1 MRGAFPWGI
10 LTSMATRKT
19 PPSKKASAPPEPAR
33 QTPARKRE
41 QASGGDP
48 LKIARR
54 RITELEQQLADA
66 RDLPEPG
73 RLRCPRCQ
81 GRMEE
86 YQHDVVK
93 ADRCQSCGGIF
104 FDKGELEA
112 VIAAHDKAQA
122 TPGVGDRN
130 LIGLMKA
137 MLGK

>member
-1 MRGAFPWGI
+1 MRPAFHWGI
-10 LTSMATRKT
+10 LTGMATRKT
-19 PPSKKASAPPEPAR
+19 APRKTAPAPSKPVKQA
-33 QTPARKRE
+33 PARKPAI
-41 QASGGDP
+41 ASKDP
-48 LKIARR
+48 LKAARQRIA
-54 RITELEQQLADA
+54 ELERQLADA

-81 GRMEE
+81 GRMDE

-112 VIAAHDKAQA
+112 VIAAHDRAQA
-122 TPGVGDRN
+122 TPGLGDRN